1 MSAPI
6 ETLLS
11 RVDAKPTGTDR
22 WRAACP
28 VCGGRNQ
35 STMSIGVGD
44 NGAALLRCFKSE
56 CAVDQIAGAL
66 GLELS
71 DLFPPK
77 DSHARP
83 LERRRMLTA
92 RQALDLLVAES
103 LVVFVVASDVHRARQ
118 VSDADWLRLSDA
130 CARIQA
136 LGQEVLA

>member
-1 MSAPI
+1 MSGPVDAV
-6 ETLLS
+6 LS
-11 RVDAKPTGTDR
+11 RLDAKPTSTDR

-28 VCGGRNQ
+28 VCGERNQ
-35 STMSIGVGD
+35 STLSIGVGD
-44 NGAALLRCFKSE
+44 NGAVLMRCFKSG

-92 RQALDLLVAES
+92 RQALDLLLSES
-103 LVVFVVASDVHRARQ
+103 LVIFVIGADMHRQRT
-118 VSDADWLRLSDA
+118 VSAADFDRLQTA
-130 CARIQA
+130 AARIQA
-136 LGQEVLA
+136 LGREVLV